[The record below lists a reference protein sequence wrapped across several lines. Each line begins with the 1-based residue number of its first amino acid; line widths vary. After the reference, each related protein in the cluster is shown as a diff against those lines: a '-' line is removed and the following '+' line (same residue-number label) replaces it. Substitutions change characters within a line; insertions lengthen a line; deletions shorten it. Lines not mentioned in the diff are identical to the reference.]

1 VKSSRYLHGLL
12 GQTHRTSAT
21 QYHPKSAIHMAMS
34 PRLLRPRATGFSPK
48 TISGLGLWLDA
59 ADTSSLTFNG
69 NTVSEWRD
77 LSGNARNFTQGTAAN
92 QPSGA
97 VTTQNGRRV
106 LSFEHVLG
114 TASRLNGNSA
124 SLSIARNVGGLTVFG
139 VAKSDLNDTLRPI
152 IAASV
157 GTGTG
162 ARASIGTA
170 FTAPNNFTV
179 GNRRLDADSSQAAT
193 AGSNNTNA
201 NVFGGV
207 LDYANAA
214 AYLHLNGATV
224 ATNTSFQTA
233 GNTSDT
239 NSQAV
244 KIGSDAGDVFNWRG
258 WIGEIIIYQRA
269 LTAAERQRVERH
281 LGRKWGITV
290 A

>member
-1 VKSSRYLHGLL
+1 MG
-12 GQTHRTSAT
+12 
-21 QYHPKSAIHMAMS
+21 MN
-34 PRLLRPRATGFSPK
+34 PRLLRPTASGFNPK
-48 TISGLGLWLDA
+48 SIANLGLWLDA
-59 ADTSSLTFNG
+59 SADSSLTFNAT
-69 NTVSEWRD
+69 TVSEWRD
-77 LSGNARNFTQGTAAN
+77 LSGNARHFAQATAAN

-106 LSFEHVLG
+106 LSFEHVPG
-114 TASRLNGNSA
+114 TPSRLVGNSA
-124 SLSIARNVGGLTVFG
+124 SLSIARNVAGLTMIA

-152 IAASV
+152 IFASV

-162 ARASIGTA
+162 SRASMGTA
-170 FTAPNNFTV
+170 FSAPNNFTT

-193 AGSNNTNA
+193 ASSNNTNA

-214 AYLHLNGATV
+214 AYLHLNGTTV

-239 NSQAV
+239 NSQAIRV
-244 KIGSDAGDVFNWRG
+244 GSDAGDVFNWRG
-258 WIGEIIIYQRA
+258 WISEIIVYQRA
-269 LTAAERQRVERH
+269 LSATERQRVERY